1 MAAVDFNLLRFKPKD
16 IPERQAKMAA
26 AELTA
31 SPTGSKAGFRPLVS
45 FGESYCMI
53 SAIVAELCKKKL
65 NGRVKRMVEAAG
77 VGF

>member
-1 MAAVDFNLLRFKPKD
+1 MAAVDFKLLRFKPKD
-16 IPERQAKMAA
+16 ISKRQAKMTA
-26 AELTA
+26 AEPNA
-31 SPTGSKAGFRPLVS
+31 SPAGSKAGSRPLVS